1 MLFRSVK
8 LELTEPAKR
17 FAARNGYDP
26 VYGARPLKRFLQQE
40 LETPIAR
47 LLLSEGPVEGG
58 TITVD
63 VKDERL
69 AVQLVPPAAT
79 SAEEP
84 APAEVSAPRKKNR
97 K

>member
-1 MLFRSVK
+1 
-8 LELTEPAKR
+8 
-17 FAARNGYDP
+17 
-26 VYGARPLKRFLQQE
+26 

-47 LLLSEGPVEGG
+47 ILLSGGPVEGA
-58 TITVD
+58 TIAVD

-79 SAEEP
+79 SADEP
-84 APAEVSAPRKKNR
+84 APAEDSAPAEGSAPRKKSR